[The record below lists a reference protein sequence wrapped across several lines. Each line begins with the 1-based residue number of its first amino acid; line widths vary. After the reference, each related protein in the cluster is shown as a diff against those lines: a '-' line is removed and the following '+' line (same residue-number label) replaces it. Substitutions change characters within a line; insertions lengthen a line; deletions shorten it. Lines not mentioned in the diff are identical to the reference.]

1 MGDGTVLRRVE
12 VRPRRHRRDLALQV
26 YVAGQLH
33 EESHGLVGDQLT
45 RVVEQDAVKGGLQL
59 ARAVAVRHQ
68 VAKVA
73 QLHDISVAAELSPRR
88 RLPRHAFLCLGHRMI

>member
-1 MGDGTVLRRVE
+1 VGDGTVLRRVE

-88 RLPRHAFLCLGHRMI
+88 